1 MEQAPQLMVLF
12 GSLIS
17 LLLSVVAYF
26 IKQLHTDFKRME
38 KDLVEVKTMAL
49 LIKTEFKS
57 SSDLLNQKVDYLE
70 HRVQKLEINIFKYEI
85 IKMCLERILGEVD
98 DVDEEMGV
106 FAQNST
112 TTSFK
117 LAFNT
122 LIKYKILIEE
132 LNEDDE

>member
-1 MEQAPQLMVLF
+1 MVEIF
-12 GSLIS
+12 GKYYYID
-17 LLLSVVAYF
+17 
-26 IKQLHTDFKRME
+26 IDGITDKCRTG
-38 KDLVEVKTMAL
+38 KT
-49 LIKTEFKS
+49 IKTE
-57 SSDLLNQKVDYLE
+57 DDE
-70 HRVQKLEINIFKYEI
+70 EEDTLEINIFKYEI